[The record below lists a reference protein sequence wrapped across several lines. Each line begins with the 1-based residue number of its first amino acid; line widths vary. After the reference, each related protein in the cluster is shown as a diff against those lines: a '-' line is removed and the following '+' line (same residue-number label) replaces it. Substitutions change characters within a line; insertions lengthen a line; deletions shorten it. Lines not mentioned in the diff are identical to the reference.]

1 MLQQYYVKILSEA
14 EASIAYLQA
23 QKNNRLNFNKQ
34 GIKALNILR
43 SKNKDSLSA
52 LLESLGV
59 LKEMRSLAPSFPI
72 IEEFLSQGYL
82 SRITNDSVKSGFHE
96 FSEMYKFI
104 GLVDNYTINQYQ
116 LQIEPYLN
124 LNFNYKDIAGAGY
137 EAIAIAGGPSSN
149 TENIWEDLQLWNLI
163 SNKLETWEYEKG
175 AIDWGI
181 YVMEDLKRLIEKE
194 LIDD

>member
-1 MLQQYYVKILSEA
+1 MIKFFRHIRRSLINQNQMGKYFKYAIGEILLVVIGILIALAVNDQYNASKENKMLQQYYVKILSEA

-72 IEEFLSQGYL
+72 IDEFLSQGYL
-82 SRITNDSVKSGFHE
+82 SKITNDSVK
-96 FSEMYKFI
+96 
-104 GLVDNYTINQYQ
+104 
-116 LQIEPYLN
+116 
-124 LNFNYKDIAGAGY
+124 
-137 EAIAIAGGPSSN
+137 
-149 TENIWEDLQLWNLI
+149 
-163 SNKLETWEYEKG
+163 
-175 AIDWGI
+175 
-181 YVMEDLKRLIEKE
+181 R
-194 LIDD
+194 